1 MKYLD
6 NVDDTII
13 YFLTLAKEAQK
24 KAYAPYSCFK
34 VGAAAVGNSSKVY
47 TGCNVENAS
56 YPLSMCAERIALFK
70 AISEGESEIKA
81 LYIIGPENEPISPCG
96 ACRQVIFE
104 LARNSTIYLSNC
116 DMTKVIETNS
126 KELLP
131 YGFDLKER

>member
-6 NVDDTII
+6 RVDEQTA
-13 YFLTLAKEAQK
+13 YFLNLAKEAQK
-24 KAYAPYSCFK
+24 KAYAPYSRFR
-34 VGAAAVGNSSKVY
+34 VGAAAVGSSSKVY
-47 TGCNVENAS
+47 TGCNIENAS
-56 YPLSMCAERIALFK
+56 YPLSMCAERVALFK

-104 LARNSTIYLSNC
+104 LAKDSTIYLSNR

>member
-6 NVDDTII
+6 KVDDTII

-34 VGAAAVGNSSKVY
+34 VGAAAVGSSSKVY
-47 TGCNVENAS
+47 TGCNIENAS

-70 AISEGESEIKA
+70 AISEGESEIKS
-81 LYIIGPENEPISPCG
+81 LYIIGPTDEPISPCG

>member
-1 MKYLD
+1 MRYLD
-6 NVDDTII
+6 KVDDTII
-13 YFLTLAKEAQK
+13 YFLTLAQEAQK

-56 YPLSMCAERIALFK
+56 YSLSMCAERIALFK

-116 DMTKVIETNS
+116 NMTKVIETNS

-131 YGFDLKER
+131 YGFDLKGR

>member
-6 NVDDTII
+6 RVDDTII

-24 KAYAPYSCFK
+24 KAYAPYSHFR
-34 VGAAAVGNSSKVY
+34 VGAAVVGISGKVY
-47 TGCNVENAS
+47 TGCNIENAS
-56 YPLSMCAERIALFK
+56 YPLSMCAERVALFK
-70 AISEGESEIKA
+70 AISEGESKIKA
-81 LYIIGPENEPISPCG
+81 LYIIGPENKPISPCG

-104 LARNSTIYLSNC
+104 LAKDSTIYLSNF

-131 YGFDLKER
+131 YGFDLKEK

>member
-56 YPLSMCAERIALFK
+56 YPLSMCAERIAIFK

>member
-1 MKYLD
+1 MKYLH

-56 YPLSMCAERIALFK
+56 YPLSMCAERIAIFK

>member
-6 NVDDTII
+6 KVDDTII

-70 AISEGESEIKA
+70 AISEGEREIKA